1 MSDRKVLLLEDNDD
15 DADFVIR
22 EIQRSGLEFH
32 IHTTKSR
39 IAYMQALEDVEPMLI
54 ISDYTIPGFD
64 GLEALAMA
72 REKFPE
78 TPFIFVSGTI
88 GEERA
93 IEALKL
99 GASDYVLKDGLNRLI
114 PSVRRALEEREMRR
128 AKFQAERQLIE
139 AEKRYERLVELSP
152 DAILS
157 LSDCIISFANDAAAR
172 LYGALGKDALVGR
185 SILDFVHK
193 EEFLSEDGREQRF
206 MDAIAKPGL
215 IEQRHRRF
223 DGSEI
228 YVELACSPI
237 AGLGQRSVLMFAR
250 DITERKRYESTLQYQ
265 ATHDSLTGLANRAL
279 LNDRL
284 RQAIS
289 SADRHG
295 WKVSIAYIDVDNF
308 KDVNDSFGHDIGDR
322 VLTILARRLQDI
334 VRKGDTA
341 ARLGGDEFAV
351 VFVDIAEVDQLGV
364 MMERLLAEIS
374 RPVIVDAEEMSI
386 TCSAGLSVYPLDVAD
401 ADAALRAADTAMFR
415 AKERAHN
422 SFQFYTPDM
431 NSRSAQRLMLSASL
445 RRAVERNEF
454 LLHYQ
459 PQYDVRTRELN
470 GIEALIRWNSPERGL
485 VPPNDFIPIAEET
498 GLIVPIGQ
506 WAIQEACSFA
516 ARLANSSTA
525 TPGMSVNISF
535 RQFRQ
540 VDLPQFIEKLLRE
553 TGLPPNRLEL
563 ELTES
568 MVAQDAEFA
577 IEVMTRL
584 KSLGVRIAIDD
595 FGTGY
600 SNLSRLRR
608 FPIDRLKIDKSFV
621 SGNSEY
627 PVDAAICRTI
637 IALARSLDLMVIAEG
652 VESEEQLKF
661 LCEQGCDAVQGY
673 LLGRP
678 MPEQELLKLIGG

>member
-1 MSDRKVLLLEDNDD
+1 MSNRIVLLLEDNED

-22 EIQRSGLEFH
+22 EIRRSGLEFQ

-39 IAYMQALEDVEPMLI
+39 SAYMQALEDIEPALI
-54 ISDYTIPGFD
+54 VSDYTIPGFD
-64 GLEALAMA
+64 GLAALAMA

-114 PSVRRALEEREMRR
+114 PSVRRALEESEMRR
-128 AKFQAERQLIE
+128 AKLQAERQLVE
-139 AEKRYERLVELSP
+139 AETRYEKLVELSP

-157 LSDCIISFANDAAAR
+157 LSDSTVSFANDAAAR
-172 LYGALGKDALVGR
+172 LYGAPGKDALIGR
-185 SILDFVHK
+185 SILDFLH
-193 EEFLSEDGREQRF
+193 EDEFTNEDGRERRF
-206 MDAIAKPGL
+206 LDSIAKPGL
-215 IEQRHRRF
+215 IEQRHVRF
-223 DGSEI
+223 DGSQI

-237 AGLGQRSVLMFAR
+237 VERGERSVLMFAR

-265 ATHDSLTGLANRAL
+265 ATHDSLTGLANRVL

-295 WKVSIAYIDVDNF
+295 WKVSIAFIDVDNF

-322 VLTILARRLQDI
+322 VLKILARRLQDI
-334 VRKGDTA
+334 VRQGDTA

-351 VFVDIAEVDQLGV
+351 VFVDIAEVDMV
-364 MMERLLAEIS
+364 TIMMERLLAEIS
-374 RPVIVDAEEMSI
+374 RPVVVDGEEISI
-386 TCSAGLSVYPLDVAD
+386 TCSAGLSVYPLDASD
-401 ADAALRAADTAMFR
+401 ADIALRAADTAMFR

-431 NSRSAQRLMLSASL
+431 NSRSAQRLTLSASL
-445 RRAVERNEF
+445 RRAVERKE
-454 LLHYQ
+454 LILHYQ

-470 GIEALIRWNSPERGL
+470 GIEALVRWNSPERGL

-506 WAIQEACSFA
+506 WVIQEACCFA
-516 ARLANSSTA
+516 ARLARNSA
-525 TPGMSVNISF
+525 AKPGMSVNISF

-540 VDLPQFIEKLLRE
+540 TDLPQFIEKQLRE
-553 TGLPPNRLEL
+553 TGLAPDRLEL

-577 IEVMTRL
+577 IEVMTQL
-584 KSLGVRIAIDD
+584 KALGVRIAIDD

-627 PVDAAICRTI
+627 PVDAAICRTV

-661 LCEQGCDAVQGY
+661 LSEQGCDAVQGY

-678 MPEQELLKLIGG
+678 MPEQDLLRLIG